1 LENNMSRILKRP
13 MFRKGGEVME
23 GVMTGIK
30 PRQNYNIGSGNEGV
44 VENVKN
50 KMNLIDMV
58 AGGRGPDGLSQ
69 FLIGGGLNLVSG
81 ENEGDN
87 VLQTIAGAYK
97 KPTEQ
102 LFAQQSRDA
111 QSRRLL
117 AGQLIAKS
125 TVGDAAKAW
134 KEYGK
139 YTGLSEEDF
148 YKQYGRSKLYKDE
161 PTPQM
166 KQAKLKG
173 DFVKNLTKKKNFLQE
188 SDVDS
193 NEAAQIFEGYQS
205 LVNGNKDL
213 AKQIDSGQLYIP
225 KNAESFEQVKGGFVP
240 NDTDGMRTNKI
251 YFDFNNLMGQ
261 GQTWFL
267 FDGTKLIPKAR
278 VD

>member
-1 LENNMSRILKRP
+1 MSRILKRP

-44 VENVKN
+44 VESVKN

-225 KNAESFEQVKGGFVP
+225 KSAESFEQVKGGFVP

>member
-1 LENNMSRILKRP
+1 MSRILKRP

-87 VLQTIAGAYK
+87 VLQTLAGAYK
-97 KPTEQ
+97 KPTQQ

-139 YTGLSEEDF
+139 YTGLSEEAF

-225 KNAESFEQVKGGFVP
+225 KSAESFEQVKGGFVP

>member
-1 LENNMSRILKRP
+1 MSRILKRP

-44 VENVKN
+44 VESVKN

-225 KNAESFEQVKGGFVP
+225 KSAESFEQVKGGFVP

-251 YFDFNNLMGQ
+251 YFDFNNLMNQ

>member
-1 LENNMSRILKRP
+1 
-13 MFRKGGEVME
+13 ME

-225 KNAESFEQVKGGFVP
+225 KSAESFEQVKGGFVP

-251 YFDFNNLMGQ
+251 YFDFNNLMNQ

>member
-1 LENNMSRILKRP
+1 MSRILKRP

-30 PRQNYNIGSGNEGV
+30 PR
-44 VENVKN
+44 ENFATKGMSDDMITNVRGKID
-50 KMNLIDMV
+50 LIDAI
-58 AGGRGPDGLSQ
+58 AGGRQDNLSNL
-69 FLIGGGLNLVSG
+69 LISGGMNLLTG

-87 VLQTIAGAYK
+87 VLQTLAGAYK
-97 KPTEQ
+97 KPTQQ
-102 LFAQQSRDA
+102 LFATQAADTKG
-111 QSRRLL
+111 RR
-117 AGQLIAKS
+117 AIAASLISKMG
-125 TVGDAAKAW
+125 TGDASKAW

-139 YTGLSEEDF
+139 YTGLSEEAF

-166 KQAKLKG
+166 KQARLKG
-173 DFVKNLTKKKNFLQE
+173 DFVKNLTRKKNFLQE

-213 AKQIDSGQLYIP
+213 AKQVDSGQLYVP
-225 KNAESFEQVKGGFVP
+225 KSAESFEKVKGGFVP

-267 FDGTKLIPKAR
+267 FDGTKLVPKAR

>member
-1 LENNMSRILKRP
+1 MSRILKRP

-225 KNAESFEQVKGGFVP
+225 KSAESFEQVKGGFVP
-240 NDTDGMRTNKI
+240 NDTDGMKTNKI

>member
-1 LENNMSRILKRP
+1 MSRILKRP

-23 GVMTGIK
+23 GIMTGIK

-87 VLQTIAGAYK
+87 VLQTLAGAYK
-97 KPTEQ
+97 KPTQQ

-139 YTGLSEEDF
+139 YTGLSEEAF

-188 SDVDS
+188 SDVDA

-225 KNAESFEQVKGGFVP
+225 KSAESFEQVKGGFVP
-240 NDTDGMRTNKI
+240 NDTDGMRPNKI

-267 FDGTKLIPKAR
+267 FDGTKLKPKAR

>member
-1 LENNMSRILKRP
+1 
-13 MFRKGGEVME
+13 ME
-23 GVMTGIK
+23 GIMTGIK
-30 PRQNYNIGSGNEGV
+30 PR
-44 VENVKN
+44 ENFAIKGMSDDMITNVRGKID
-50 KMNLIDMV
+50 LIDAI
-58 AGGRGPDGLSQ
+58 AGGGRQDGLSQ

-87 VLQTIAGAYK
+87 VLQTLAGAYK
-97 KPTEQ
+97 KPTQQ

-139 YTGLSEEDF
+139 YTGLSEEAF

-225 KNAESFEQVKGGFVP
+225 KSAESFEQVKGGFVP

>member
-1 LENNMSRILKRP
+1 
-13 MFRKGGEVME
+13 ME
-23 GVMTGIK
+23 GIMTGIK
-30 PRQNYNIGSGNEGV
+30 PR
-44 VENVKN
+44 ENFAIKGMSDDMITNVRGKID
-50 KMNLIDMV
+50 LIDAI
-58 AGGRGPDGLSQ
+58 AGGGGQDGLSQ

-81 ENEGDN
+81 ENEGDTI
-87 VLQTIAGAYK
+87 LQTLAGAYK
-97 KPTEQ
+97 QPTER
-102 LFAQQSRDA
+102 LFAQQARDT
-111 QSRRLL
+111 QSKRAL

-139 YTGLSEEDF
+139 YTGLSEEAF

-188 SDVDS
+188 SDVDA

-225 KNAESFEQVKGGFVP
+225 KSAESFEQVKGGFVP
-240 NDTDGMRTNKI
+240 NDTDGMRPNKI

-267 FDGTKLIPKAR
+267 FDGTKLKPKAR

>member
-1 LENNMSRILKRP
+1 MSRILKRP

-81 ENEGDN
+81 ENEGDTI
-87 VLQTIAGAYK
+87 LQTIAGAYK

-225 KNAESFEQVKGGFVP
+225 KSAESFEQVKGGFVP

>member
-1 LENNMSRILKRP
+1 MSRILKRP

-87 VLQTIAGAYK
+87 VLQTLAGAYK
-97 KPTEQ
+97 KPTQQ

-139 YTGLSEEDF
+139 YTGLSEKDF
-148 YKQYGRSKLYKDE
+148 YNQYGRSKLYKDE
-161 PTPQM
+161 PTPEM
-166 KQAKLKG
+166 KQAKIKG
-173 DFVKNLTKKKNFLQE
+173 DFVKSLTKKKNFLQE
-188 SDVDS
+188 SDVDDT
-193 NEAAQIFEGYQS
+193 EAGKIFEGYKALINDPDQ
-205 LVNGNKDL
+205 KEL
-213 AKQIDSGQLYIP
+213 AKKIDLGRLYIP
-225 KNAESFEQVKGGFVP
+225 KDIEKFERTKTGFKP
-240 NDTDGMRTNKI
+240 NDPEGMNEDKV
-251 YFDFNNLMGQ
+251 YFDFNNVMKQ
-261 GQTWFL
+261 GQLWYL
-267 FDGTKLIPKAR
+267 YQGGVLIPK
-278 VD
+278 VGL

>member
-81 ENEGDN
+81 ENEGDTI
-87 VLQTIAGAYK
+87 LQTIAGAYK

-225 KNAESFEQVKGGFVP
+225 KSAESFEQVKGGFVP

>member
-1 LENNMSRILKRP
+1 MSRILKRP

-225 KNAESFEQVKGGFVP
+225 KSAESFEQVKGGFVP